1 VVPVALAAL
10 PGTSMP
16 QEGTVCQS
24 SPTVLA
30 SGPIARSGDAISI
43 ELHQRDSMPAAFP
56 PSGRPH
62 QVPAVWTTA
71 PTITTPARYNEVS
84 SAAMQLLAEAST
96 VFTRFKTSE
105 RL

>member
-1 VVPVALAAL
+1 
-10 PGTSMP
+10 
-16 QEGTVCQS
+16 
-24 SPTVLA
+24 
-30 SGPIARSGDAISI
+30 
-43 ELHQRDSMPAAFP
+43 MPAAV
-56 PSGRPH
+56 R
-62 QVPAVWTTA
+62 AVWATA